1 MQPLGCRQGN
11 SQIIRFT
18 IVEEK
23 QSNSQKILLN
33 SLVSA
38 QPEDSRLK
46 IVWIIVIHF
55 YAKILDAK

>member
-1 MQPLGCRQGN
+1 MQPLGCRQGI

-23 QSNSQKILLN
+23 KSKSQKIFSN
-33 SLVSA
+33 FLVSA

>member
-23 QSNSQKILLN
+23 KSNSQKILLN